1 MRCFAFVLLLVL
13 AAACSGEDFKPIEKP
28 DNSGLDIKIKSV
40 RFDYVKLR
48 KAGTPSADE
57 AQSKDKVFIFTLEIT
72 NKGQKDVSYKT
83 FNGAPGGKNDYAS
96 LIDSKRKYVTLAD
109 FGDLEPVDI
118 TRTATLK
125 PGDTITDVLCF
136 AQPANGARPVTLLL
150 PAKNHGGVG
159 LWRLDVKMDG
169 AIE

>member
-1 MRCFAFVLLLVL
+1 MRCFASVLILAL
-13 AAACSGEDFKPIEKP
+13 AATCSAEDFKPIEKA
-28 DNSGLDIKIKSV
+28 DNSGLEIKIKSV
-40 RFDYVKLR
+40 KLDYVKLG

-57 AQSKDKVFIFTLEIT
+57 AQSRDKVFIFTLEIA
-72 NKGQKDVSYKT
+72 NKGQKEVSYKS

-96 LIDSKRKYVTLAD
+96 LIDSKKKYVTLAD
-109 FGDLEPVDI
+109 FGDLEPIDI

-125 PGDTITDVLCF
+125 PSDTIVDVLCF

-159 LWRLDVKMDG
+159 LWRLDVKMD
-169 AIE
+169 AALE